1 MKNILVKIRNNHDQ
15 LFRILLFLLALVVI
29 VYVFPRQAKFKYEF
43 TKGKPW
49 MHETII
55 APFDFSILKSLDE
68 IKIEQE
74 IIRLEHTPIFNYNSD
89 IFLLKA
95 EEYII
100 QFEQKWIK
108 DKNVKKEDK
117 FTFFNI
123 FKQKNIDN
131 STIKYNL
138 AVFGYD
144 KLQEIYEAGIVQLH
158 SDFEY
163 KKELNVLL
171 KKGSIAEKTPIDQ
184 FLSISSSANK
194 INLLHNKLTDEEYS
208 FLVPLLLSSLEH
220 NITYDKLAS
229 DALLENDLK
238 NINSTYGLIVAG
250 QIIVSKGELVTTERY
265 QKLLSLKQK
274 YEGKE
279 WNLLAY
285 YLVLLGQIILVGLSL
300 LILFLFIKQYRLEVL
315 NSTTKISMILSV
327 ILLMVVIASLVLSLD
342 INHIYIVPFCI
353 GPLILKAFFDNRI
366 ALFTHLITILI
377 IGFIVP
383 NAFEFVFLQ
392 LIAGIVS
399 ILSVLKMYKRSQ
411 LFMSVAKVIAV
422 YFVIYISLS
431 ITHDG
436 SLISLDISVLIQLA
450 ISGALT
456 LFAYPIIFLFEKIF
470 SLVSD
475 VSLLELTDTNS
486 VLLRRLSDEAPG
498 TFQHS
503 LQVANLAEM
512 GALEIGA
519 NALLTRAGAIYHDI
533 GKLKNPM
540 YFIENQSSNLNP
552 HDEIEFDESAEII
565 ISHVLDGIEI
575 AKDNN
580 LPDEL
585 IDFIRTHH
593 GTTTVQYFYK
603 QFIADFPKEDIDVK
617 DFTYPG
623 PKPFSKETAIL
634 MMCDSVEA
642 ASKSLKEPTSSK
654 IDNFVENIINKQK
667 DDGQFLNANITFK
680 EIESIK
686 KVLKRKLANIYHLRI
701 EYPE

>member
-1 MKNILVKIRNNHDQ
+1 MKNILIKIRNNHEQ
-15 LFRILLFLLALVVI
+15 LFRIFLFLLSLAVI
-29 VYVFPRQAKFKYEF
+29 VYFFPRQAKFKYEF

-55 APFDFSILKSLDE
+55 APFDFSILKTIDE

-74 IIRLEHTPIFNYNSD
+74 IIRSEHTPIFNYNSD
-89 IFLLKA
+89 IFLIKA
-95 EEYII
+95 EEYIN
-100 QFEQKWIK
+100 QFEEKWVK
-108 DKNVKKEDK
+108 DKNVKKEDN
-117 FTFFNI
+117 FTFFNL
-123 FKQKNIDN
+123 FKQKSIDN
-131 STIKYNL
+131 TTRKHNL

-144 KLQEIYEAGIVQLH
+144 KLQAIYEIGIVQLH

-163 KKELNVLL
+163 KRELNILL
-171 KKGSIAEKTPIDQ
+171 KKGGVAEKIPIKQ
-184 FLSISSSANK
+184 LLSISSSANE
-194 INLLHNKLTDEEYS
+194 INLLHNKLNDEEYN

-229 DALLENDLK
+229 KALLESDLK
-238 NINSTYGLIVAG
+238 NINGTYGLIVAG

-274 YEGKE
+274 YEGKQ

-300 LILFLFIKQYRLEVL
+300 LILFLFIKQYRLDVL
-315 NSTTKISMILSV
+315 NSTTKVSMILSV
-327 ILLMVVIASLVLSLD
+327 TLLMVLIASLVLSFD
-342 INHIYIVPFCI
+342 INYIYTIPFCI
-353 GPLILKAFFDNRI
+353 APLILKAFFDNRI

-383 NAFEFVFLQ
+383 NSFEFVFLQ

-411 LFMSVAKVIAV
+411 LFLSVAKVIAV
-422 YFVIYISLS
+422 YFIIYISLS

-436 SLISLDISVLIQLA
+436 SLVSLDFSVLIQLA

-475 VSLLELTDTNS
+475 ISLLELTDTNS
-486 VLLRRLSDEAPG
+486 VLLRKLSEEAPG

-519 NALLTRAGAIYHDI
+519 NALLTRAGAIYHDV

-565 ISHVLDGIEI
+565 INHVLDGIEI

-623 PKPFSKETAIL
+623 PKPYSKETAIL
-634 MMCDSVEA
+634 MMADSAEA
-642 ASKSLKEPTSSK
+642 SARSLKNPTA
-654 IDNFVENIINKQK
+654 ENIDVLIERVINKQIEEN
-667 DDGQFLNANITFK
+667 QFVNAEITFK
-680 EIESIK
+680 EITQLK
-686 KVLKRKLANIYHLRI
+686 KLFKKKLVNIHHARV
-701 EYPE
+701 EY